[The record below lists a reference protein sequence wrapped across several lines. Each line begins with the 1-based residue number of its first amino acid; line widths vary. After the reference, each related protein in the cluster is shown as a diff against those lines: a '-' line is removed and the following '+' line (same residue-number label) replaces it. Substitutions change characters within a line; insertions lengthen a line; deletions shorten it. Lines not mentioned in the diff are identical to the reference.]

1 MKKHAILIAIA
12 LAVAAYLA
20 WRWWSNRKSASGD
33 SVAPGG
39 STDLNS
45 VAPELIGGSSGPNV
59 GPAVSLPVN
68 ITLTE
73 QANTAPKPKVED
85 DDDDMQSG
93 KRIIGSPVHR
103 QRLGAPGPP
112 RGLNMPADDEGDMQE
127 AGISTPDENG
137 NPNGGY

>member
-1 MKKHAILIAIA
+1 MKKHGTMFLIGLAAAI
-12 LAVAAYLA
+12 VAFFV
-20 WRWWSNRKSASGD
+20 WRWWSNRQANSGGA
-33 SVAPGG
+33 VAPGG

-73 QANTAPKPKVED
+73 QANGAPKPQVED
-85 DDDDMQSG
+85 KDDDMQSG
-93 KRIIGSPVHR
+93 KRIIGSPVQR

-112 RGLNMPADDEGDMQE
+112 RGPNVPAESDEDMAQVP
-127 AGISTPDENG
+127 ASDESEG
-137 NPNGGY
+137 